1 MDFALS
7 SDQQLLVG
15 SFDALLGKQSRPEE
29 VRAAEPIGFD
39 AALWQSLRRLEPVAM
54 AVPEDSGGWGAS
66 VLDLCLIGESLGRH
80 CAPVPVIETQ
90 VTARLLARL
99 GRDTVVEPL
108 LAGGVATT
116 APHPVLRRHGAAAGI
131 ARLVPAGAVAGL
143 VLVREGAQLRAL
155 RPDPVPVPVPNLAS
169 LPLADVPAD
178 GGEVLLTGPGALE
191 AFETAVDE
199 WLLLT
204 ASALVGLSA
213 SALALAVGYAGERTA
228 FGKPIGAFQGIAH
241 RLADVATGI
250 DGARVLVH
258 EAAWSADEG
267 LAAAAERACMAF
279 AFASDVARQATY
291 WAMHTLGG
299 YGVMLEHDAQLYF
312 RRARGW
318 AAVYGDAEAAY
329 RRVAARR
336 YPRRQ
341 APGLTSVTTNKVT
354 S

>member
-7 SDQQLLVG
+7 SDQELLVE
-15 SFDALLGKQSRPEE
+15 SFDALLSKQSRPED
-29 VRAAEPIGFD
+29 VRAAEPLGFD
-39 AALWQSLRRLEPVAM
+39 AAAWRSLRKLEPAAM
-54 AVPEDSGGWGAS
+54 AVPEDSGGWGAAMG
-66 VLDLCLIGESLGRH
+66 DLSLIAESLGRH

-99 GRDTVVEPL
+99 NYDNLDPL
-108 LAGGVATT
+108 LSGGEIATT
-116 APHPVLRRHGAAAGI
+116 ALHRPVAGT
-131 ARLVPAGAVAGL
+131 ARLVPAGAVANL
-143 VLVREGAQLRAL
+143 ILVRDGGQLRAL
-155 RPDPVPVPVPNLAS
+155 RPNPAPPQVPNLGS
-169 LPLADVPAD
+169 VPLADVPLRETETLAS
-178 GGEVLLTGPGALE
+178 GPDAVA
-191 AFETAVDE
+191 AFETAIDE

-213 SALALAVGYAGERTA
+213 SALRLAVDYAKERTA

-267 LAAAAERACMAF
+267 LPEAPERAGMAF
-279 AFASDVARQATY
+279 GFASDVARQATY
-291 WAMHTLGG
+291 WGVHTLGG

-318 AAVYGDAEAAY
+318 AGVYGDAEAAY
-329 RRVAARR
+329 RRVAAYR
-336 YPRRQ
+336 YPR
-341 APGLTSVTTNKVT
+341 AEVSA
-354 S
+354 

>member
-7 SDQQLLVG
+7 SDQELLVE
-15 SFDALLGKQSRPEE
+15 SFGALLGKQSRPED
-29 VRAAEPIGFD
+29 VRAAEPLGFD
-39 AALWQSLRRLEPVAM
+39 AALWRSLRKLEPVAM
-54 AVPEDSGGWGAS
+54 AVAEDKGGWGAS
-66 VLDLCLIGESLGRH
+66 MLDLCLVAESLGRH

-99 GRDTVVEPL
+99 GHGALDPL
-108 LAGGVATT
+108 LPGGEVATI
-116 APHPVLRRHGAAAGI
+116 ALHRPVAGT

-143 VLVREGAQLRAL
+143 VLVQDGAGLRAL
-155 RPDPVPVPVPNLAS
+155 RPDPAPALVPNLGS
-169 LPLADVPAD
+169 LPLADVPAAD
-178 GGEVLLTGPGALE
+178 GEVLADGHHAAA
-191 AFETAVDE
+191 AFQAAVDE

-204 ASALVGLSA
+204 ASALAGLSA
-213 SALALAVGYAGERTA
+213 SALALAVDYARERTA

-267 LAAAAERACMAF
+267 LPEAPERACMAF
-279 AFASDVARQATY
+279 GLASDVAREATY

-329 RRVAARR
+329 RRVAAYR
-336 YPRRQ
+336 YPR
-341 APGLTSVTTNKVT
+341 PEMTGVTA
-354 S
+354 

>member
-7 SDQQLLVG
+7 SDQELLVE
-15 SFDALLGKQSRPEE
+15 SFDGVLGKQSRPED
-29 VRAAEPIGFD
+29 VRAAEPLGFD
-39 AALWQSLRRLEPVAM
+39 AALWRSLRKLGPVAM
-54 AVPEDSGGWGAS
+54 AVREDEGGWGAS
-66 VLDLCLIGESLGRH
+66 MLDLCLIAESLGRH
-80 CAPVPVIETQ
+80 CAPAPVIETQ

-99 GRDTVVEPL
+99 GPSASGPSPL
-108 LAGGVATT
+108 DALLTGGEVATT
-116 APHPVLRRHGAAAGI
+116 ALHRPVAGT
-131 ARLVPAGAVAGL
+131 ARLVPAGAIASL
-143 VLVREGAQLRAL
+143 VLVRDGAALRAV
-155 RPDPVPVPVPNLAS
+155 RPDPTPAQVPNLGS
-169 LPLADVPAD
+169 LPLADVPAT
-178 GGEVLLTGPGALE
+178 GGEVLAEGPAAAVAVE
-191 AFETAVDE
+191 AAVDE

-204 ASALVGLSA
+204 AGALVGLAA
-213 SALALAVGYAGERTA
+213 SALALAVAYAKERTA

-267 LAAAAERACMAF
+267 LPQAPERACMAF
-279 AFASDVARQATY
+279 GLASDIAREATY

-329 RRVAARR
+329 RRVASYR
-336 YPRRQ
+336 YPR
-341 APGLTSVTTNKVT
+341 PEVTA
-354 S
+354 